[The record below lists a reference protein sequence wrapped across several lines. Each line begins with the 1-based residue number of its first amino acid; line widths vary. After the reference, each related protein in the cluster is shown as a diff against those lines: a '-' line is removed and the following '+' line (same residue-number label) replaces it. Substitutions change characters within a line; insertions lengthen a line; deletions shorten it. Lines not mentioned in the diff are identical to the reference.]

1 MKGFKKPAGTGQ
13 RQSFANGGMVR
24 GSGSGT
30 SDSIK
35 TAVPEGSYIMPADST
50 QAIGPDNLP
59 GWASNRA
66 PRPRQ
71 RRLPMP
77 RRWASSPVA
86 CR

>member
-1 MKGFKKPAGTGQ
+1 MKGFKQPAGTGQ

-50 QAIGPDNLP
+50 QAIGPDNLAGMGFKP
-59 GWASNRA
+59 GAKAA
-66 PRPRQ
+66 PAPTT
-71 RRLPMP
+71 
-77 RRWASSPVA
+77 AA
-86 CR
+86 T